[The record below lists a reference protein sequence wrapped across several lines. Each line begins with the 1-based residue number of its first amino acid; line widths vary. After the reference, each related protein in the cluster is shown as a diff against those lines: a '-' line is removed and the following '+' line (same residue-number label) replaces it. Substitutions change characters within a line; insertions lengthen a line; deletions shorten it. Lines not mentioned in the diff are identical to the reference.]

1 MNIKKIILK
10 SRKGVFGDM
19 LGNNASRFIGEGF
32 EFAEIREYNYG
43 DDVRKIDWKQSAKLG
58 IPQVKIYHEERA
70 FNVVTACMMSGGLY
84 FGTAKQKV
92 ELMAEVVAMIGWS
105 SIKNSDNFSN
115 ILFSETLHHFTKPTK
130 KLFALHEVLKSIDEF
145 ELLGKKA
152 DYKAFTLELY
162 KRIKKRSLLFL
173 ICDGVGEIDVT
184 LLSKKHD
191 IIAIILRDRFEESPV
206 ALGHIG
212 LSDMQSLK
220 SFEADLSDSAIG
232 IYTKRLKDNDEKL
245 YANFK
250 KNSVR
255 FVKIYTDENPYQ
267 KIRKVLGVV

>member
-10 SRKGVFGDM
+10 SRKGVFGDI

-58 IPQVKIYHEERA
+58 KVHVKIYHEERA

-84 FGTAKQKV
+84 FGTHKQKV
-92 ELMAEVVAMIGWS
+92 ELLAQTVAMIGFS
-105 SIKNSDNFSN
+105 AIKNSDVFTN
-115 ILFSETLHHFTKPTK
+115 ILFSDRLHNITKPTK
-130 KLFALHEVLKSIDEF
+130 KTFALHEALKSIDNF

-152 DYKAFTLELY
+152 DYQAFCEEIF
-162 KRIKKRSLLFL
+162 RRVRKRSLIFILS
-173 ICDGVGEIDVT
+173 DGVGEIDVT

-191 IIAIILRDRFEESPV
+191 IVFLILRDRFEEEPQS
-206 ALGHIG
+206 LGYIG
-212 LSDMQSLK
+212 LSDMQTLK
-220 SFEADLSDSAIG
+220 SFETDFSHKAIEQ
-232 IYTKRLKDNDEKL
+232 YKLNLKLNDEKL

-267 KIRKVLGVV
+267 KIRTVLGAR